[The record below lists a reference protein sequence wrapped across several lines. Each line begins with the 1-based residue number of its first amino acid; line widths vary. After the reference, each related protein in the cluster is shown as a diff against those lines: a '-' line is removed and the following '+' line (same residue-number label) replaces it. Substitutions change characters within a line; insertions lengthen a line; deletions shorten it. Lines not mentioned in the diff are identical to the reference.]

1 MLSSINFTLYL
12 HVSGE
17 VITEEAR
24 EIKEGMTYTRG
35 EMADIKETVT
45 VTGEDTK
52 NLVENTKD
60 VKEDTKDIKEDTNI
74 TRKKVEILNG
84 KLHLLDFCF

>member
-1 MLSSINFTLYL
+1 
-12 HVSGE
+12 
-17 VITEEAR
+17 
-24 EIKEGMTYTRG
+24 MTYTRG

-74 TRKKVEILNG
+74 TRKKVEILTG
-84 KLHLLDFCF
+84 